1 MSKHVGIGQART
13 GKFRLIIEDS
23 SCPLGQLRI
32 HGVTVLRSHISAEVD
47 GPSGWYAVAK
57 IERQTQAQ
65 LAINA
70 QPQRSALQLE
80 KLVLGVKSGRK
91 CDVDQAVA
99 PSASTRRS

>member
-23 SCPLGQLRI
+23 SCPSGQLRI

-57 IERQTQAQ
+57 IDRQTRIR
-65 LAINA
+65 LAIDA
-70 QPQRSALQLE
+70 QPQRSAL
-80 KLVLGVKSGRK
+80 
-91 CDVDQAVA
+91 
-99 PSASTRRS
+99 

>member
-23 SCPLGQLRI
+23 SCPSGQLRI

-57 IERQTQAQ
+57 
-65 LAINA
+65 
-70 QPQRSALQLE
+70 
-80 KLVLGVKSGRK
+80 
-91 CDVDQAVA
+91 
-99 PSASTRRS
+99 